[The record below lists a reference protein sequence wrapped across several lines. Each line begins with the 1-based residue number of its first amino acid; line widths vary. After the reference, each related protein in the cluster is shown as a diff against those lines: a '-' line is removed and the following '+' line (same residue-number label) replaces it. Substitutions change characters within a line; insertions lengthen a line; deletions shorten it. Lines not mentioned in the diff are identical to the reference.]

1 MEEQRKKEAAAT
13 IVGFGLAKAATSLGY
28 LSAMGSVGQSV
39 GFVTEL
45 WFMFASEAASIIV
58 ASLVIALACRG
69 AVKPGSFAMW
79 PGVAAL
85 VAGFAASAVFAQA
98 GVALEM
104 APLLGVLYGIGQTVV
119 SIAWLDIFSMQESE
133 RSHICMVCGLVLQA
147 FIVAGS
153 FCFGY
158 GLAFDLIVCAMAAC
172 SLVCYRVSVAL
183 AHEPA
188 RASALEDHGA
198 GNAAQSLGEAAGGA
212 RTVARSSGE
221 TMPVRRILL
230 TFGPDYWCLFALVGV
245 VGILHTSVLGSS
257 SEHIVGDVSM
267 AAPLFASTAV
277 ASAIAL
283 VASRRGNPAAAYKAC
298 LPVMLVVLSL
308 MPFIGDALG
317 PISGTIMIMCYD
329 VCGMLF
335 LFYIANASRE
345 TGVSSFALSGIYLI
359 GSNAFLAFGLA
370 AGLVVGAFSASRGVS
385 LLTLL
390 AFVALYPLG
399 IAFVFAMRHSER
411 EIAGGGASVLGAES
425 TEGGCVFGDASEGDG
440 GASEGDGAEGS
451 VASGDVR
458 ANVRLG
464 GNEAIGDTTAGVLW
478 KSAASAGAALPHV
491 LSSSDTT
498 AQGHQIENALMADG
512 QLNVGQLSSAEGHA
526 AQKEAGIGAA
536 AESAAEPDWRGELA
550 SFAQIYGLTPRE
562 TEICSY
568 LVRGRS
574 AKHIAEELVISE
586 NTVWSHVKN
595 VYAKTGAAGK
605 NALIELFEKSA
616 MGE

>member
-158 GLAFDLIVCAMAAC
+158 GLAFDLVVCAMAAC

-188 RASALEDHGA
+188 RTSALGDHGA
-198 GNAAQSLGEAAGGA
+198 GNAAQSLGEAVGGA
-212 RTVARSSGE
+212 RAVAQSAGE
-221 TMPVRRILL
+221 TIPVRRILL

-257 SEHIVGDVSM
+257 SEHIVGDVFM

-335 LFYIANASRE
+335 LFYIANASCE

-411 EIAGGGASVLGAES
+411 EIAGRGASVLGAES

-440 GASEGDGAEGS
+440 GASEGDVAEGS

-464 GNEAIGDTTAGVLW
+464 GNEAIGDTTAGALRE
-478 KSAASAGAALPHV
+478 SAVSAGATLPHV
-491 LSSSDTT
+491 SSSSDVT
-498 AQGHQIENALMADG
+498 AQGCQVDNALMADG
-512 QLNVGQLSSAEGHA
+512 QLNVDQLSSAEGHA
-526 AQKEAGIGAA
+526 AQKEAGIGVA
-536 AESAAEPDWRGELA
+536 AESAAEPDWRSELA

>member
-58 ASLVIALACRG
+58 ASLVIAFACRG

-85 VAGFAASAVFAQA
+85 VAGFAASAIFAQA

-119 SIAWLDIFSMQESE
+119 SIAWLDIFSAQESE
-133 RSHICMVCGLVLQA
+133 RSHVCMVCGLVLQA

-158 GLAFDLIVCAMAAC
+158 GLAFDLVVCAMAAC
-172 SLVCYRVSVAL
+172 SLACYRVSVAL
-183 AHEPA
+183 VHGPA
-188 RASALEDHGA
+188 PASALEGRDA
-198 GNAAQSLGEAAGGA
+198 GNAAGSFGEVAGGA
-212 RTVARSSGE
+212 CAIARPTSK
-221 TMPVRRILL
+221 TMPVRHILL

-283 VASRRGNPAAAYKAC
+283 VASRRGNPTAAYKAC
-298 LPVMLVVLSL
+298 LPIMLVVLSL

-345 TGVSSFALSGIYLI
+345 TGVSSFVLSGIYLI
-359 GSNAFLAFGLA
+359 GSNALLALGLA

-411 EIAGGGASVLGAES
+411 EIDGGGATVPHVGP
-425 TEGGCVFGDASEGDG
+425 SEGDRVLG
-440 GASEGDGAEGS
+440 GTSEGDAAVGP
-451 VASGDVR
+451 VASGDVG
-458 ANVRLG
+458 ANALLV
-464 GNEAIGDTTAGVLW
+464 GNAAIGDTAAEVLRESTASA
-478 KSAASAGAALPHV
+478 SAAVPFDP
-491 LSSSDTT
+491 SSSDGAAHGRQADNT
-498 AQGHQIENALMADG
+498 LMVDG
-512 QLNVGQLSSAEGHA
+512 QSNADQLSSVEGHA
-526 AQKEAGIGAA
+526 VQKEAGIGASV
-536 AESAAEPDWRGELA
+536 EVVAEPDWRSELA
-550 SFAQIYGLTPRE
+550 SFAQTYGLTPRE

-616 MGE
+616 LGE

>member
-1 MEEQRKKEAAAT
+1 
-13 IVGFGLAKAATSLGY
+13 
-28 LSAMGSVGQSV
+28 
-39 GFVTEL
+39 
-45 WFMFASEAASIIV
+45 
-58 ASLVIALACRG
+58 
-69 AVKPGSFAMW
+69 
-79 PGVAAL
+79 
-85 VAGFAASAVFAQA
+85 
-98 GVALEM
+98 
-104 APLLGVLYGIGQTVV
+104 
-119 SIAWLDIFSMQESE
+119 
-133 RSHICMVCGLVLQA
+133 
-147 FIVAGS
+147 
-153 FCFGY
+153 
-158 GLAFDLIVCAMAAC
+158 
-172 SLVCYRVSVAL
+172 
-183 AHEPA
+183 
-188 RASALEDHGA
+188 
-198 GNAAQSLGEAAGGA
+198 
-212 RTVARSSGE
+212 
-221 TMPVRRILL
+221 MPVRRILL

-283 VASRRGNPAAAYKAC
+283 VASRRGNPTAAYKAC

-317 PISGTIMIMCYD
+317 PLSGTIMIMCYD

-345 TGVSSFALSGIYLI
+345 TGVSSFVLSGIYLI
-359 GSNAFLAFGLA
+359 GSNAFLALGLV

-411 EIAGGGASVLGAES
+411 EIDGGGAAVSQVG
-425 TEGGCVFGDASEGDG
+425 FSEGDRVFG
-440 GASEGDGAEGS
+440 GASEGDAAAGA
-451 VASGDVR
+451 VVSGDAGVN
-458 ANVRLG
+458 ARLV
-464 GNEAIGDTTAGVLW
+464 GNAAIGNTTAEVPQE
-478 KSAASAGAALPHV
+478 SAVSASTAVPLNP
-491 LSSSDTT
+491 SSSDATVHGRQ
-498 AQGHQIENALMADG
+498 ADNALVADG
-512 QLNVGQLSSAEGHA
+512 QSNVGQLSSAEGHA
-526 AQKEAGIGAA
+526 AQKEAGVGDPVEAM
-536 AESAAEPDWRGELA
+536 AEPDWRSELA
-550 SFAQIYGLTPRE
+550 SFAQTYGLTPRE

-616 MGE
+616 LGE

>member
-158 GLAFDLIVCAMAAC
+158 GLAFDLVVCAMAAC

-188 RASALEDHGA
+188 RTSALGDHGA
-198 GNAAQSLGEAAGGA
+198 GNAAQSLGEAVVGA
-212 RTVARSSGE
+212 RCCAISGE
-221 TMPVRRILL
+221 TISVRRILL

-359 GSNAFLAFGLA
+359 GSNAFLALGLA
-370 AGLVVGAFSASRGVS
+370 AGLVVGAFSASRGAS

-411 EIAGGGASVLGAES
+411 EIAGGGASVLSAES
-425 TEGGCVFGDASEGDG
+425 TEGGRVFGD
-440 GASEGDGAEGS
+440 ASEGDGAEGS

-464 GNEAIGDTTAGVLW
+464 GNEAIGDTMAGVLRE
-478 KSAASAGAALPHV
+478 SAVSAGAALPHV
-491 LSSSDTT
+491 SLSSDAT
-498 AQGHQIENALMADG
+498 AQGRQVNNALMADG
-512 QLNVGQLSSAEGHA
+512 QLNVDQLSSAEGHA

-536 AESAAEPDWRGELA
+536 AESAAEPDWRSELA
-550 SFAQIYGLTPRE
+550 SFAQTYGLTPRE

-574 AKHIAEELVISE
+574 AKYIAEELVISE

>member
-1 MEEQRKKEAAAT
+1 MEEQRKKEAAAA

-45 WFMFASEAASIIV
+45 WFMFASEVASIIV

-85 VAGFAASAVFAQA
+85 VVGFAASAVFAQA

-158 GLAFDLIVCAMAAC
+158 GLAFDLVVCAMAAC
-172 SLVCYRVSVAL
+172 SLACYRVSVSL
-183 AHEPA
+183 AHRPA
-188 RASALEDHGA
+188 LTSALKGRDA
-198 GNAAQSLGEAAGGA
+198 GNAARSFGEAAGGA
-212 RTVARSSGE
+212 RAVARPASK

-283 VASRRGNPAAAYKAC
+283 VASRRGNPTAAYKAC

-317 PISGTIMIMCYD
+317 PLSGTIMIMCYD

-345 TGVSSFALSGIYLI
+345 TGVSSFVLSGIYLI
-359 GSNAFLAFGLA
+359 GSNAFLALGLV

-411 EIAGGGASVLGAES
+411 EIDGRGAAVPHAG
-425 TEGGCVFGDASEGDG
+425 FSEGDHVFG
-440 GASEGDGAEGS
+440 GASEGDAAAGA
-451 VASGDVR
+451 VASSDAG
-458 ANVRLG
+458 ANALLVD
-464 GNEAIGDTTAGVLW
+464 NAAIGDTTVEVLQE
-478 KSAASAGAALPHV
+478 SAVSESTAVPFDP
-491 LSSSDTT
+491 SSSD
-498 AQGHQIENALMADG
+498 AAAHGRQAGNAFMADG
-512 QLNVGQLSSAEGHA
+512 QSSVDQSNDADAHA
-526 AQKEAGIGAA
+526 APKEASIGASV
-536 AESAAEPDWRGELA
+536 ETVAEPDWRSELA
-550 SFAQIYGLTPRE
+550 SFAQTYGLTPRE

-616 MGE
+616 LGE

>member
-188 RASALEDHGA
+188 RTSALGDHGA
-198 GNAAQSLGEAAGGA
+198 GNAAQSLGEAVGGA
-212 RTVARSSGE
+212 RAVAQSAGE
-221 TMPVRRILL
+221 TIPVRRILL

-411 EIAGGGASVLGAES
+411 EIDGGGASVLGAES
-425 TEGGCVFGDASEGDG
+425 TEGGRVFG
-440 GASEGDGAEGS
+440 GASEGDGAEVS

-458 ANVRLG
+458 ASVRLG
-464 GNEAIGDTTAGVLW
+464 DNEAIGDTTAEALRE
-478 KSAASAGAALPHV
+478 SAVSAGAALPHV
-491 LSSSDTT
+491 SSSSDAT
-498 AQGHQIENALMADG
+498 AQGRQVDNALMADG
-512 QLNVGQLSSAEGHA
+512 QLNVDQLSSAEGHA
-526 AQKEAGIGAA
+526 AQKEAGIGTA
-536 AESAAEPDWRGELA
+536 AESAAEPDWRSELA
-550 SFAQIYGLTPRE
+550 SFAQTYGLTPRE

>member
-98 GVALEM
+98 AVALEM

-188 RASALEDHGA
+188 RTSALGDHGA
-198 GNAAQSLGEAAGGA
+198 GNAAQSLGEAVGGA
-212 RTVARSSGE
+212 RAVAQSAGE
-221 TMPVRRILL
+221 TIPVRRILL

-245 VGILHTSVLGSS
+245 VGILHTSVLESS

-283 VASRRGNPAAAYKAC
+283 VVSRRGNPAAAYKAC

-359 GSNAFLAFGLA
+359 GSNAFLALGLA
-370 AGLVVGAFSASRGVS
+370 AGWLWARFRQAEASRCSHCSHS
-385 LLTLL
+385 LLYIRSALHLCSPCAIRSVKSPAGERRCLVPNRLKTVACSATLQKGMERKVPWHRAML
-390 AFVALYPLG
+390 ERTCVSG
-399 IAFVFAMRHSER
+399 AMRRLAIRWQGS
-411 EIAGGGASVLGAES
+411 
-425 TEGGCVFGDASEGDG
+425 FGKALS
-440 GASEGDGAEGS
+440 
-451 VASGDVR
+451 R
-458 ANVRLG
+458 R
-464 GNEAIGDTTAGVLW
+464 
-478 KSAASAGAALPHV
+478 ALPCRMFHRR
-491 LSSSDTT
+491 
-498 AQGHQIENALMADG
+498 AMRWR
-512 QLNVGQLSSAEGHA
+512 
-526 AQKEAGIGAA
+526 KGA
-536 AESAAEPDWRGELA
+536 R
-550 SFAQIYGLTPRE
+550 LTMHSW
-562 TEICSY
+562 TM
-568 LVRGRS
+568 V
-574 AKHIAEELVISE
+574 
-586 NTVWSHVKN
+586 N
-595 VYAKTGAAGK
+595 
-605 NALIELFEKSA
+605 
-616 MGE
+616 

>member
-85 VAGFAASAVFAQA
+85 VVGFAASAVFAQA

-158 GLAFDLIVCAMAAC
+158 GLAFDLIVCAMAAY
-172 SLVCYRVSVAL
+172 SLACYRVSVAL
-183 AHEPA
+183 AHRPA
-188 RASALEDHGA
+188 PASALKGRDA
-198 GNAAQSLGEAAGGA
+198 GNAAQSFGEAAGGA
-212 RTVARSSGE
+212 RAVAQSAGK

-283 VASRRGNPAAAYKAC
+283 VASRRGNPTAAYKAC

-317 PISGTIMIMCYD
+317 PLSGTIMIMCYD

-345 TGVSSFALSGIYLI
+345 TGVSSFVLSGIYLI
-359 GSNAFLAFGLA
+359 GSNAFLALGLA

-411 EIAGGGASVLGAES
+411 EIDGRGAAVAHAG
-425 TEGGCVFGDASEGDG
+425 FSEGDRVFG
-440 GASEGDGAEGS
+440 GASEGDAAVGA
-451 VASGDVR
+451 VASSDAG
-458 ANVRLG
+458 ANARLV
-464 GNEAIGDTTAGVLW
+464 GNAAIGNTTAEVLRE
-478 KSAASAGAALPHV
+478 SVVSGSTAVPLDS
-491 LSSSDTT
+491 SSSD
-498 AQGHQIENALMADG
+498 AAAHGRQADNALVADG
-512 QLNVGQLSSAEGHA
+512 QSNVDRLSSAEGHA
-526 AQKEAGIGAA
+526 AQKEAGVGDSVEAVV
-536 AESAAEPDWRGELA
+536 EPDWRSELA
-550 SFAQIYGLTPRE
+550 SFAQTYGLTPRE

-616 MGE
+616 LGE

>member
-188 RASALEDHGA
+188 RTSALGGHGA
-198 GNAAQSLGEAAGGA
+198 GNAAQSLGEAVGGA
-212 RTVARSSGE
+212 RAVARSAGE

>member
-158 GLAFDLIVCAMAAC
+158 GLAFDLVVCAMAAC
-172 SLVCYRVSVAL
+172 SLVCYRASVAL

-188 RASALEDHGA
+188 RASALGDHGA

-212 RTVARSSGE
+212 RAVARSAGE

-345 TGVSSFALSGIYLI
+345 TGVNSFALSGIYLI

-399 IAFVFAMRHSER
+399 IAFVFVMRHSER

-440 GASEGDGAEGS
+440 AEGS

-464 GNEAIGDTTAGVLW
+464 DNEAIGDTTAEALRE
-478 KSAASAGAALPHV
+478 SAVSAGAALPHV
-491 LSSSDTT
+491 SLSSDAT
-498 AQGHQIENALMADG
+498 AQGRQVDNALMADG
-512 QLNVGQLSSAEGHA
+512 QLNVDQLSSAEGHA
-526 AQKEAGIGAA
+526 AQKEAGIGLA
-536 AESAAEPDWRGELA
+536 AESAAEPDWRSELA
-550 SFAQIYGLTPRE
+550 LFAQIYGLTPRE

-616 MGE
+616 LGE

>member
-85 VAGFAASAVFAQA
+85 VVGFAASAVFAQA

-119 SIAWLDIFSMQESE
+119 SIAWLDIFSMQESD

-158 GLAFDLIVCAMAAC
+158 GLAFDLVVCVMAAC
-172 SLVCYRVSVAL
+172 SLACYRVSVAL
-183 AHEPA
+183 AHRPA
-188 RASALEDHGA
+188 PASALKGRDA
-198 GNAAQSLGEAAGGA
+198 GNAARSFGEAAGGA
-212 RTVARSSGE
+212 RAVARSVGK

-283 VASRRGNPAAAYKAC
+283 VASRRGNPTAAYKAC

-317 PISGTIMIMCYD
+317 PLSGTIMIMCYD

-345 TGVSSFALSGIYLI
+345 TGVSSFVLSGIYLI
-359 GSNAFLAFGLA
+359 GSNAFLALGLA

-411 EIAGGGASVLGAES
+411 EIDGRGAAVAHAG
-425 TEGGCVFGDASEGDG
+425 FSEGDRVFG
-440 GASEGDGAEGS
+440 GASEGDAAAGA
-451 VASGDVR
+451 VVSGDAG
-458 ANVRLG
+458 ANVRPV
-464 GNEAIGDTTAGVLW
+464 GNAAIGNTTAEILRESAVSA
-478 KSAASAGAALPHV
+478 SAAVPLNP
-491 LSSSDTT
+491 SSSDATVHGRQ
-498 AQGHQIENALMADG
+498 ADNALVADG
-512 QLNVGQLSSAEGHA
+512 QSNVDRLSSAEGHP
-526 AQKEAGIGAA
+526 AQKEAGVGDSVEAV
-536 AESAAEPDWRGELA
+536 AEPDWRSELA
-550 SFAQIYGLTPRE
+550 SFAQTYGLTPRE

-616 MGE
+616 LGE

>member
-45 WFMFASEAASIIV
+45 WFMFASEVASIIV
-58 ASLVIALACRG
+58 ASVVIALACRG

-85 VAGFAASAVFAQA
+85 VVGFVASAVFAQA

-158 GLAFDLIVCAMAAC
+158 GLAFDLVVCAMAAC
-172 SLVCYRVSVAL
+172 SLACYRVSVAL
-183 AHEPA
+183 AHRPVPT
-188 RASALEDHGA
+188 STLEGRDA
-198 GNAAQSLGEAAGGA
+198 GNAARSFGEAAGGA
-212 RTVARSSGE
+212 RAVARPTSK

-283 VASRRGNPAAAYKAC
+283 VASRRGNPTAAYKAC

-317 PISGTIMIMCYD
+317 SLSGTIMIMCYD

-345 TGVSSFALSGIYLI
+345 TGVSSFVLSGIYLI
-359 GSNAFLAFGLA
+359 GSNAFLALGLV

-411 EIAGGGASVLGAES
+411 EIDGGGTAVPQAGFSEDDH
-425 TEGGCVFGDASEGDG
+425 VFG
-440 GASEGDGAEGS
+440 GASERDAAAGA
-451 VASGDVR
+451 VVSGDAG
-458 ANVRLG
+458 ANARLVDKA
-464 GNEAIGDTTAGVLW
+464 AIGNTTAEVLRE
-478 KSAASAGAALPHV
+478 SAVSESTAVPLDP
-491 LSSSDTT
+491 SSSD
-498 AQGHQIENALMADG
+498 AAAHGRQAGNAFMADG
-512 QLNVGQLSSAEGHA
+512 QSSVDQSNDADAHA
-526 AQKEAGIGAA
+526 APKEAGIGASV
-536 AESAAEPDWRGELA
+536 ETVAEPDWRSELA
-550 SFAQIYGLTPRE
+550 SFAQTYGLTPRE

-616 MGE
+616 LGE

>member
-133 RSHICMVCGLVLQA
+133 RSASMHGVRLG
-147 FIVAGS
+147 FAG
-153 FCFGY
+153 FHCRWLF
-158 GLAFDLIVCAMAAC
+158 LLFRVRRAAFDLVVCAMAAC

-188 RASALEDHGA
+188 RASALGDHGA
-198 GNAAQSLGEAAGGA
+198 GNAVQSLGEAAGGA
-212 RTVARSSGE
+212 RAVAQSAGE

-359 GSNAFLAFGLA
+359 GSNAFLALGLA
-370 AGLVVGAFSASRGVS
+370 AGLVVGAFSASGGVS

-399 IAFVFAMRHSER
+399 IAFVFVMRHSER
-411 EIAGGGASVLGAES
+411 ENRRR
-425 TEGGCVFGDASEGDG
+425 
-440 GASEGDGAEGS
+440 GS
-451 VASGDVR
+451 V
-458 ANVRLG
+458 
-464 GNEAIGDTTAGVLW
+464 
-478 KSAASAGAALPHV
+478 GA
-491 LSSSDTT
+491 
-498 AQGHQIENALMADG
+498 
-512 QLNVGQLSSAEGHA
+512 
-526 AQKEAGIGAA
+526 
-536 AESAAEPDWRGELA
+536 
-550 SFAQIYGLTPRE
+550 
-562 TEICSY
+562 
-568 LVRGRS
+568 
-574 AKHIAEELVISE
+574 
-586 NTVWSHVKN
+586 
-595 VYAKTGAAGK
+595 
-605 NALIELFEKSA
+605 
-616 MGE
+616 

>member
-188 RASALEDHGA
+188 RTSALGDHGA
-198 GNAAQSLGEAAGGA
+198 GNAAQSA
-212 RTVARSSGE
+212 GE
-221 TMPVRRILL
+221 TIPVRRILL

-411 EIAGGGASVLGAES
+411 EIDGGGASVLGAES
-425 TEGGCVFGDASEGDG
+425 TEGGRVFGD
-440 GASEGDGAEGS
+440 ASEGDGAEGS
-451 VASGDVR
+451 VASSDVR

-464 GNEAIGDTTAGVLW
+464 GNEAIGDTTAEALRE
-478 KSAASAGAALPHV
+478 SAVSAGAALPHV
-491 LSSSDTT
+491 SSSSDTT

-512 QLNVGQLSSAEGHA
+512 QLNVDQRSSAEGHA

-550 SFAQIYGLTPRE
+550 LFAQIYGLTPRE

-616 MGE
+616 LGE

>member
-45 WFMFASEAASIIV
+45 WFMFASEAASIIA

-85 VAGFAASAVFAQA
+85 VVGFAASAVFAQA

-104 APLLGVLYGIGQTVV
+104 APLLGVLYGVGQTVV

-158 GLAFDLIVCAMAAC
+158 GLAFDLVVCAMAAC

-183 AHEPA
+183 AHRTAP
-188 RASALEDHGA
+188 ASALKGRDA
-198 GNAAQSLGEAAGGA
+198 GNAARSFGEGAGGTCA
-212 RTVARSSGE
+212 VARHASK

-283 VASRRGNPAAAYKAC
+283 VASRRGNPTAAYKAC

-317 PISGTIMIMCYD
+317 PLSGTIMIMCYD

-345 TGVSSFALSGIYLI
+345 TGVSSFVLSGIYLI
-359 GSNAFLAFGLA
+359 GSNAFLALGLV

-411 EIAGGGASVLGAES
+411 EIDGGGTAVPQAG
-425 TEGGCVFGDASEGDG
+425 FSEGDHVFG
-440 GASEGDGAEGS
+440 GASEGDAAAGA
-451 VASGDVR
+451 VASSDAG
-458 ANVRLG
+458 ANALLV
-464 GNEAIGDTTAGVLW
+464 GNAAIGDTTAEVLRE
-478 KSAASAGAALPHV
+478 SAVSGNTAVPFDA
-491 LSSSDTT
+491 SSSDATVHGRQADNT
-498 AQGHQIENALMADG
+498 LMADG
-512 QLNVGQLSSAEGHA
+512 QSNVDQLGSAEGHA
-526 AQKEAGIGAA
+526 VQKEAGIGASV
-536 AESAAEPDWRGELA
+536 ETVAEPDWRSELA
-550 SFAQIYGLTPRE
+550 SFAQTYGLTPRE

-616 MGE
+616 LGE

>member
-45 WFMFASEAASIIV
+45 WFMFASEVASIIV

-85 VAGFAASAVFAQA
+85 VVGFAASAVFAQA

-158 GLAFDLIVCAMAAC
+158 GLAFDLVVCAMAAC
-172 SLVCYRVSVAL
+172 SLACYRVSVSL
-183 AHEPA
+183 AHRPA
-188 RASALEDHGA
+188 PASALKGRDA
-198 GNAAQSLGEAAGGA
+198 GNAARSFGEAAGGTCA
-212 RTVARSSGE
+212 VARHASK

-283 VASRRGNPAAAYKAC
+283 VASRRGNPTAAYKAC

-317 PISGTIMIMCYD
+317 PLSGTIMIMCYD

-345 TGVSSFALSGIYLI
+345 TGVSSFVLSGIYLI
-359 GSNAFLAFGLA
+359 GSNAFLALGLA

-411 EIAGGGASVLGAES
+411 EIDGRGAAVPQAE
-425 TEGGCVFGDASEGDG
+425 FSEGDRVFG
-440 GASEGDGAEGS
+440 GASEGDAAAGA
-451 VASGDVR
+451 VVSGDAG
-458 ANVRLG
+458 ANARPV
-464 GNEAIGDTTAGVLW
+464 GNAAIGNTTAEILRE
-478 KSAASAGAALPHV
+478 SAVSGSTAVSLDP
-491 LSSSDTT
+491 SSSD
-498 AQGHQIENALMADG
+498 AAAHGRQAGNALVADG
-512 QLNVGQLSSAEGHA
+512 QSSVDQSNDAEGHA
-526 AQKEAGIGAA
+526 VQKEASIGASV
-536 AESAAEPDWRGELA
+536 ETVAEPDWRSELA
-550 SFAQIYGLTPRE
+550 SFAQTYGLTPRE

-616 MGE
+616 LGE

>member
-85 VAGFAASAVFAQA
+85 VAGFVASAVFAQA

-183 AHEPA
+183 AHESA

-212 RTVARSSGE
+212 RTVAQSAGE

-345 TGVSSFALSGIYLI
+345 TGVSSFVLSGIYLI

-425 TEGGCVFGDASEGDG
+425 TEGGRVFGGASEEDG
-440 GASEGDGAEGS
+440 GASEGDVAEGS
-451 VASGDVR
+451 VASSDVR

-464 GNEAIGDTTAGVLW
+464 GNEAIGDTMAGVLW
-478 KSAASAGAALPHV
+478 KSAVSAGATLPHV
-491 LSSSDTT
+491 SSSSDTT
-498 AQGHQIENALMADG
+498 AQGRQVDNALMADG
-512 QLNVGQLSSAEGHA
+512 QLSVDQRSSAEGHA
-526 AQKEAGIGAA
+526 SQKEAGIGAA
-536 AESAAEPDWRGELA
+536 AESAAEPDWRSELA
-550 SFAQIYGLTPRE
+550 SFAQTYGLTPRE

>member
-45 WFMFASEAASIIV
+45 RFMFASEAASIIV

-188 RASALEDHGA
+188 RTSALGDHGA
-198 GNAAQSLGEAAGGA
+198 GNAAQSLGEAVGGA
-212 RTVARSSGE
+212 RAVVQSAGE
-221 TMPVRRILL
+221 TIPVRRILL

-399 IAFVFAMRHSER
+399 IAFVFAMRRAIRSVKSPAEALR
-411 EIAGGGASVLGAES
+411 ESAVSV
-425 TEGGCVFGDASEGDG
+425 
-440 GASEGDGAEGS
+440 
-451 VASGDVR
+451 
-458 ANVRLG
+458 
-464 GNEAIGDTTAGVLW
+464 
-478 KSAASAGAALPHV
+478 GAALPHV
-491 LSSSDTT
+491 SSSSDAT
-498 AQGHQIENALMADG
+498 AQGRQVDNALMDDG
-512 QLNVGQLSSAEGHA
+512 QLNVDQLSSAEGHA
-526 AQKEAGIGAA
+526 AQKEAGIDAA

-550 SFAQIYGLTPRE
+550 SFAQTYGLTPRE

>member
-1 MEEQRKKEAAAT
+1 MEEQRKREAAAT
-13 IVGFGLAKAATSLGY
+13 IAGFGLAKAATSLGY

-58 ASLVIALACRG
+58 ASLVIVLACRG
-69 AVKPGSFAMW
+69 VVKPGSFAMW

-85 VAGFAASAVFAQA
+85 VVGFAASAVFARV

-119 SIAWLDIFSMQESE
+119 SIAWLDVFAMQEIG
-133 RSHICMVCGLVLQA
+133 RSHVCMVCGLVLQA

-158 GLAFDLIVCAMAAC
+158 GLAFDLVVCAMAAC
-172 SLVCYRVSVAL
+172 SLACYRVSVAL
-183 AHEPA
+183 VYGPNRMAASKGA
-188 RASALEDHGA
+188 RENGA
-198 GNAAQSLGEAAGGA
+198 VPRAAARVRRAAEGARLGGGA
-212 RTVARSSGE
+212 SYAADE
-221 TMPVRRILL
+221 TISIRRMLL
-230 TFGPDYWCLFALVGV
+230 AFGPDYWCLLALVGV

-277 ASAIAL
+277 VSAIAL
-283 VASRRGNPAAAYKAC
+283 VASRRGNPTVAYKAC

-317 PISGTIMIMCYD
+317 PLSGTIMIMCYD

-335 LFYIANASRE
+335 LFYIVNASHE
-345 TGVSSFALSGIYLI
+345 TGASSFVLSGMYLA
-359 GSNAFLAFGLA
+359 GSNAFLALGLT

-390 AFVALYPLG
+390 AFAAIYPLG
-399 IAFVFAMRHSER
+399 IAFALAMRHSEHESSER
-411 EIAGGGASVLGAES
+411 GVVAPHKVFAEGAPSL
-425 TEGGCVFGDASEGDG
+425 DG
-440 GASEGDGAEGS
+440 GREGS
-451 VASGDVR
+451 VAEGFATMHGVAEGARRENVSS
-458 ANVRLG
+458 AN
-464 GNEAIGDTTAGVLW
+464 TALTVDSSSEGVLAQGLQAGAASAIDARPHADQPNLAERDGVR
-478 KSAASAGAALPHV
+478 SAASNG
-491 LSSSDTT
+491 T
-498 AQGHQIENALMADG
+498 A
-512 QLNVGQLSSAEGHA
+512 S
-526 AQKEAGIGAA
+526 
-536 AESAAEPDWRGELA
+536 ESVVEPDWRSELA
-550 SFAQIYGLTPRE
+550 SFAQTYGLTPRE

-595 VYAKTGAAGK
+595 VYAKTGASGK

-616 MGE
+616 LGE

>member
-45 WFMFASEAASIIV
+45 WFMFASEVASIIV
-58 ASLVIALACRG
+58 ASVVIALACRG

-85 VAGFAASAVFAQA
+85 VVGFAASAVFAQA

-158 GLAFDLIVCAMAAC
+158 GLAFDLVVCAMAAC
-172 SLVCYRVSVAL
+172 SLACYRVSVAL
-183 AHEPA
+183 AHRPA
-188 RASALEDHGA
+188 PALALKGRDA
-198 GNAAQSLGEAAGGA
+198 GNAARSFGEGAGGA
-212 RTVARSSGE
+212 CAVARHASK

-283 VASRRGNPAAAYKAC
+283 VASRRGNPTAAYKAC

-317 PISGTIMIMCYD
+317 PLSGTIMIMCYD

-345 TGVSSFALSGIYLI
+345 TGVSSFVLSGIYLI
-359 GSNAFLAFGLA
+359 GSNAFLALGLV

-411 EIAGGGASVLGAES
+411 EIDGRGAAVPHAG
-425 TEGGCVFGDASEGDG
+425 FSEGNRVFG
-440 GASEGDGAEGS
+440 GASEGDAAAGA
-451 VASGDVR
+451 VASSD
-458 ANVRLG
+458 
-464 GNEAIGDTTAGVLW
+464 
-478 KSAASAGAALPHV
+478 AGANARLVGNAAIDNTTTEV
-491 LSSSDTT
+491 LRESAVSASESVPLDPSSSD
-498 AQGHQIENALMADG
+498 AAAHGRQADNALMADG
-512 QLNVGQLSSAEGHA
+512 QSSVDQSNDADAHA
-526 AQKEAGIGAA
+526 APKEAGIGASV
-536 AESAAEPDWRGELA
+536 ETVAEPDWRSELA
-550 SFAQIYGLTPRE
+550 SFAQTYGLTPRE

-616 MGE
+616 LGE

>member
-45 WFMFASEAASIIV
+45 WFMFASEVASIIV

-85 VAGFAASAVFAQA
+85 VVGFAASAVFAQA

-104 APLLGVLYGIGQTVV
+104 APLLGVLYGVGQTVV

-158 GLAFDLIVCAMAAC
+158 GLAFDLVVCAMAAC
-172 SLVCYRVSVAL
+172 SLACYRVSVAL
-183 AHEPA
+183 AHRTAP
-188 RASALEDHGA
+188 ASALKGRDA
-198 GNAAQSLGEAAGGA
+198 GNAARSFGEGDGGA
-212 RTVARSSGE
+212 CAVARPTSK

-283 VASRRGNPAAAYKAC
+283 VASRRGNPTAAYKAC

-317 PISGTIMIMCYD
+317 PLSGTIMIMCYD

-345 TGVSSFALSGIYLI
+345 TGVSSFVLSGIYLI
-359 GSNAFLAFGLA
+359 GSNAFLALGLV

-411 EIAGGGASVLGAES
+411 EIDDRGAAVSQAG
-425 TEGGCVFGDASEGDG
+425 FSEGDHVFG
-440 GASEGDGAEGS
+440 GASEGDAAAGA
-451 VASGDVR
+451 VASSDAG
-458 ANVRLG
+458 ANALLV
-464 GNEAIGDTTAGVLW
+464 GNAAIGNTTAEVLRE
-478 KSAASAGAALPHV
+478 SAVSESTAVLLDPSSNDAAAHGRQAG
-491 LSSSDTT
+491 
-498 AQGHQIENALMADG
+498 NAFMADG
-512 QLNVGQLSSAEGHA
+512 QSSVDQSNDADAHA
-526 AQKEAGIGAA
+526 VQKGASIGASV
-536 AESAAEPDWRGELA
+536 ETVAEPDWRSELA
-550 SFAQIYGLTPRE
+550 SFAQTYGLTPRE

-616 MGE
+616 LGE

>member
-58 ASLVIALACRG
+58 ASVVIALACRG

-85 VAGFAASAVFAQA
+85 VVGFAASAVFAQA

-147 FIVAGS
+147 LIVAGS

-158 GLAFDLIVCAMAAC
+158 GLAFDLVVCAMAAC
-172 SLVCYRVSVAL
+172 SLACYRVSVAL
-183 AHEPA
+183 AHRPA
-188 RASALEDHGA
+188 PASALKGCDA
-198 GNAAQSLGEAAGGA
+198 GNAAQSFGEAAGGA
-212 RTVARSSGE
+212 RAVARPASK

-283 VASRRGNPAAAYKAC
+283 VASRRGNPTAAYKAC

-317 PISGTIMIMCYD
+317 PLSGTIMIMCYD

-345 TGVSSFALSGIYLI
+345 TGVSSFVLSGIYLI
-359 GSNAFLAFGLA
+359 GSNAFLALGLV
-370 AGLVVGAFSASRGVS
+370 AGLVVGALSASRGVS

-411 EIAGGGASVLGAES
+411 EIDGGGAAVPQAG
-425 TEGGCVFGDASEGDG
+425 FSEGDRVFG
-440 GASEGDGAEGS
+440 GASEGDAAAGA
-451 VASGDVR
+451 VASGDAGVN
-458 ANVRLG
+458 ARLV
-464 GNEAIGDTTAGVLW
+464 GNAAIGDTTAEVLRESAVSE
-478 KSAASAGAALPHV
+478 SAAVPLDP
-491 LSSSDTT
+491 SSSDATVHGRQADNT
-498 AQGHQIENALMADG
+498 IMADG
-512 QLNVGQLSSAEGHA
+512 QSNVDQLSSAEGHA
-526 AQKEAGIGAA
+526 AQKEAGVGDPVEAV
-536 AESAAEPDWRGELA
+536 AEPDWRSELA
-550 SFAQIYGLTPRE
+550 SFAQTYGLTPRE

-616 MGE
+616 LGE

>member
-85 VAGFAASAVFAQA
+85 VVGFAASAVFAQA

-133 RSHICMVCGLVLQA
+133 RSHICMVFGLVLQA

-158 GLAFDLIVCAMAAC
+158 GLAFDLVVCAMAAC
-172 SLVCYRVSVAL
+172 SLACYRVSVAL
-183 AHEPA
+183 AHRPA
-188 RASALEDHGA
+188 LASAFKGRDA
-198 GNAAQSLGEAAGGA
+198 GNAARSFGEAAGGA
-212 RTVARSSGE
+212 RAVARSAGK

-283 VASRRGNPAAAYKAC
+283 VASRRGNPTAAYKAC

-317 PISGTIMIMCYD
+317 PLSGTIMIMCYD

-345 TGVSSFALSGIYLI
+345 TGVSSFVLSGIYLI
-359 GSNAFLAFGLA
+359 GSNAFLALGLA
-370 AGLVVGAFSASRGVS
+370 AGLVVGALSASRGVS

-411 EIAGGGASVLGAES
+411 EIDGRGAAAPHAGL
-425 TEGGCVFGDASEGDG
+425 SEGDRVFG
-440 GASEGDGAEGS
+440 GASEGDAAVGA
-451 VASGDVR
+451 VASSDAG
-458 ANVRLG
+458 ANARLV
-464 GNEAIGDTTAGVLW
+464 GNAAIGNTTAEVLRE
-478 KSAASAGAALPHV
+478 SVVSGSTAVPLDS
-491 LSSSDTT
+491 SSSD
-498 AQGHQIENALMADG
+498 AAAHGRQADNALVADG
-512 QLNVGQLSSAEGHA
+512 QSNVDRLSSAEGHA
-526 AQKEAGIGAA
+526 AQKEAGVGDSVEAVV
-536 AESAAEPDWRGELA
+536 EPDWRSELA
-550 SFAQIYGLTPRE
+550 SFAQTYGLTPRE

-616 MGE
+616 LGE

>member
-69 AVKPGSFAMW
+69 AVKQGSFAMW

-85 VAGFAASAVFAQA
+85 VVGFAASAVFAQA

-188 RASALEDHGA
+188 RTSALGDHGA

-212 RTVARSSGE
+212 RAVARSAGE

-317 PISGTIMIMCYD
+317 PISCTIMIMCYD

-425 TEGGCVFGDASEGDG
+425 TEGGCVFGNASEGDG
-440 GASEGDGAEGS
+440 GASEGDVAEDS

-478 KSAASAGAALPHV
+478 KSAVSAGAALPHV
-491 LSSSDTT
+491 SSSSDAT
-498 AQGHQIENALMADG
+498 AQGRQVDNALMADG
-512 QLNVGQLSSAEGHA
+512 QLNVDQLSSAEGHA

>member
-85 VAGFAASAVFAQA
+85 VVGFAASSVFAQA
-98 GVALEM
+98 GIALEM
-104 APLLGVLYGIGQTVV
+104 APLLGTLYGIGQTVV

-158 GLAFDLIVCAMAAC
+158 GLVFDLVVCAMAAC
-172 SLVCYRVSVAL
+172 SLACYRVSVAL
-183 AHEPA
+183 AHRPA
-188 RASALEDHGA
+188 PASALKGRDA
-198 GNAAQSLGEAAGGA
+198 GNIARSLGEAAGGA
-212 RTVARSSGE
+212 CTVARHASK

-283 VASRRGNPAAAYKAC
+283 VASRRGNPTAAYKAC

-317 PISGTIMIMCYD
+317 PLSGTIMIMCYD

-345 TGVSSFALSGIYLI
+345 TGVSSFVLSGIYLI
-359 GSNAFLAFGLA
+359 GSNAFLALGLV

-411 EIAGGGASVLGAES
+411 EIDGGGAAVSQVG
-425 TEGGCVFGDASEGDG
+425 FSEGDRVFG
-440 GASEGDGAEGS
+440 GASEGDAAAGA
-451 VASGDVR
+451 VVSGDAGVN
-458 ANVRLG
+458 ARLV
-464 GNEAIGDTTAGVLW
+464 GNAAIGNTTAEVPQE
-478 KSAASAGAALPHV
+478 SAVSASTAVPLNP
-491 LSSSDTT
+491 SSSDATVHGRQ
-498 AQGHQIENALMADG
+498 ADNALVADG
-512 QLNVGQLSSAEGHA
+512 QSNVGQLSSAEGHA
-526 AQKEAGIGAA
+526 AQKEAGVGDPVEAM
-536 AESAAEPDWRGELA
+536 AEPDWRSELA
-550 SFAQIYGLTPRE
+550 SFAQTYGLTPRE

-616 MGE
+616 LGE

>member
-1 MEEQRKKEAAAT
+1 MEEQRKKEVAAT

-45 WFMFASEAASIIV
+45 WFMFASEAASIIA

-85 VAGFAASAVFAQA
+85 VVGFAASAVFAQA

-133 RSHICMVCGLVLQA
+133 RSHICMVLGLVLQA

-158 GLAFDLIVCAMAAC
+158 GLAFDLVVCAMAAC
-172 SLVCYRVSVAL
+172 SLACYRVSVAL
-183 AHEPA
+183 AHMPA
-188 RASALEDHGA
+188 PASALKGRDA
-198 GNAAQSLGEAAGGA
+198 GNAARSFGEVAGGA
-212 RTVARSSGE
+212 RAVARPASK

-283 VASRRGNPAAAYKAC
+283 VASRRGNPTAAYKAC

-317 PISGTIMIMCYD
+317 PLSGTIMIMCYD

-359 GSNAFLAFGLA
+359 GSNAFLALGLA

-411 EIAGGGASVLGAES
+411 EIDGRGAAVPHAGFSEGDRVFGGASK
-425 TEGGCVFGDASEGDG
+425 GDAAA
-440 GASEGDGAEGS
+440 GAA
-451 VASGDVR
+451 ASGDAG
-458 ANVRLG
+458 ANARLV
-464 GNEAIGDTTAGVLW
+464 GNAAIGNTTAGVLRESAVSA
-478 KSAASAGAALPHV
+478 SAAVPLDP
-491 LSSSDTT
+491 SSSDATVHGRQADNT
-498 AQGHQIENALMADG
+498 LVADG
-512 QLNVGQLSSAEGHA
+512 QSNVDQLSSAEGHA
-526 AQKEAGIGAA
+526 AHKEAGIGASV
-536 AESAAEPDWRGELA
+536 ETVAEPDWRSELA
-550 SFAQIYGLTPRE
+550 SFAQTYGLTPRE

-616 MGE
+616 LGE

>member
-45 WFMFASEAASIIV
+45 WFMFASEAASIIA

-85 VAGFAASAVFAQA
+85 VVGFAASAVFAQA

-104 APLLGVLYGIGQTVV
+104 APLLGVLYGVGQTVV

-158 GLAFDLIVCAMAAC
+158 GLAFDLVVCAMAAC

-183 AHEPA
+183 AHRTAP
-188 RASALEDHGA
+188 ASALKGRDA
-198 GNAAQSLGEAAGGA
+198 GNAARSFGEGAGGTCA
-212 RTVARSSGE
+212 VARHASK

-283 VASRRGNPAAAYKAC
+283 VASRRGNPTAAYKAC

-317 PISGTIMIMCYD
+317 PLSGTIMIMCYD

-345 TGVSSFALSGIYLI
+345 TGVSSFVLSGIYLI
-359 GSNAFLAFGLA
+359 GSNAFLALGLV
-370 AGLVVGAFSASRGVS
+370 AGLVVGALSASRGVS

-411 EIAGGGASVLGAES
+411 EIDGRGAAVPQAG
-425 TEGGCVFGDASEGDG
+425 FSEGDHVFG
-440 GASEGDGAEGS
+440 GASEGDAAAGA
-451 VASGDVR
+451 VASSDAG
-458 ANVRLG
+458 ANALLV
-464 GNEAIGDTTAGVLW
+464 GNAAIGNTTAKVLRE
-478 KSAASAGAALPHV
+478 SAVSGNTAVPFDA
-491 LSSSDTT
+491 SSSD
-498 AQGHQIENALMADG
+498 AAVHGRQAGNGLVSDG
-512 QLNVGQLSSAEGHA
+512 QSSVDQSNDADAHA
-526 AQKEAGIGAA
+526 APKEAGIGASV
-536 AESAAEPDWRGELA
+536 ETVAEPDWRSELA
-550 SFAQIYGLTPRE
+550 SFAQTYGLTPRE

-616 MGE
+616 LGE

>member
-1 MEEQRKKEAAAT
+1 MFHMGRDYGRATKKEAAAT

-133 RSHICMVCGLVLQA
+133 RSHICMVCDLVLQA

-158 GLAFDLIVCAMAAC
+158 GLAFDLVVCAMAAC

-188 RASALEDHGA
+188 RTSALGDHGA
-198 GNAAQSLGEAAGGA
+198 GNAAQSLGEAVVGA
-212 RTVARSSGE
+212 RAVARSSGE
-221 TMPVRRILL
+221 TISVRRILL

-359 GSNAFLAFGLA
+359 GSNAFLALGLA

-411 EIAGGGASVLGAES
+411 EIAGGERRCLVPNRLKAVACSATLQKGMERKVPWHRAMLERTCVSGAMRRLAIRWQGSFGKALSRRARPCRMFHCRVMRRLKGARLTMRS
-425 TEGGCVFGDASEGDG
+425 WPM
-440 GASEGDGAEGS
+440 
-451 VASGDVR
+451 
-458 ANVRLG
+458 AN
-464 GNEAIGDTTAGVLW
+464 
-478 KSAASAGAALPHV
+478 
-491 LSSSDTT
+491 
-498 AQGHQIENALMADG
+498 
-512 QLNVGQLSSAEGHA
+512 
-526 AQKEAGIGAA
+526 
-536 AESAAEPDWRGELA
+536 
-550 SFAQIYGLTPRE
+550 
-562 TEICSY
+562 
-568 LVRGRS
+568 
-574 AKHIAEELVISE
+574 
-586 NTVWSHVKN
+586 
-595 VYAKTGAAGK
+595 
-605 NALIELFEKSA
+605 
-616 MGE
+616 

>member
-69 AVKPGSFAMW
+69 AVKPSSFAMW

-85 VAGFAASAVFAQA
+85 VVGFAASAVFAQA

-119 SIAWLDIFSMQESE
+119 SIAWLDIFSMQESD

-158 GLAFDLIVCAMAAC
+158 GLAFDLVVCVMAAC
-172 SLVCYRVSVAL
+172 SLACYRVSVAL
-183 AHEPA
+183 AHRPA
-188 RASALEDHGA
+188 PASALKGRDA
-198 GNAAQSLGEAAGGA
+198 GNAARSFGEAAGGA
-212 RTVARSSGE
+212 RAVARSVGK

-283 VASRRGNPAAAYKAC
+283 VASRRGNPTAAYKAC

-317 PISGTIMIMCYD
+317 PLSGTIMIMCYD

-345 TGVSSFALSGIYLI
+345 TGVSSFVLSGIYLI
-359 GSNAFLAFGLA
+359 GSNAFLALGLVT
-370 AGLVVGAFSASRGVS
+370 GLVVGALSASRGVS

-411 EIAGGGASVLGAES
+411 EIDGREAAVPHAGFSAGDR
-425 TEGGCVFGDASEGDG
+425 VFG
-440 GASEGDGAEGS
+440 GASEGDAAAGA
-451 VASGDVR
+451 VVSGDAG
-458 ANVRLG
+458 ANARPV
-464 GNEAIGDTTAGVLW
+464 GNAAIGNTTAEILRE
-478 KSAASAGAALPHV
+478 SAVSASEPVSLDP
-491 LSSSDTT
+491 SSSD
-498 AQGHQIENALMADG
+498 AAAHGRQAGNALVADG
-512 QLNVGQLSSAEGHA
+512 QSNVDRLSSAEGHA
-526 AQKEAGIGAA
+526 AQKEAGVGDSVEAV
-536 AESAAEPDWRGELA
+536 AEPDWRSELA
-550 SFAQIYGLTPRE
+550 SFAQTYGLTPRE

-616 MGE
+616 LGE

>member
-158 GLAFDLIVCAMAAC
+158 GLAFDLVVCAMAAC

-188 RASALEDHGA
+188 RTSALGDHGA
-198 GNAAQSLGEAAGGA
+198 GNAAQSLGERLSVRA
-212 RTVARSSGE
+212 VARSSGE
-221 TMPVRRILL
+221 TISVRRILL

-359 GSNAFLAFGLA
+359 GSNAFLALGLA
-370 AGLVVGAFSASRGVS
+370 AGLVVGAFSASRGAS

-411 EIAGGGASVLGAES
+411 EIAGGGASVLSAES
-425 TEGGCVFGDASEGDG
+425 TEGGRVFGD
-440 GASEGDGAEGS
+440 ASEGDGAEGS

-464 GNEAIGDTTAGVLW
+464 GNEAIGDTMAGVLRE
-478 KSAASAGAALPHV
+478 SAVSAGAALPHV
-491 LSSSDTT
+491 SLSSDAT
-498 AQGHQIENALMADG
+498 AQGRQVNNALMADG
-512 QLNVGQLSSAEGHA
+512 QLNVDQLSSAEGHA

-536 AESAAEPDWRGELA
+536 AESAAEPDWRSELA
-550 SFAQIYGLTPRE
+550 SFAQTYGLTPRE

-574 AKHIAEELVISE
+574 AKYIAEELVISE